1 MRLKSKLA
9 IFCVSLSVNLQG
21 CAEKA
26 REVVPTAPMVEEERG
41 DVRELASSQTVGTE
55 NETVL
60 SCIGPAENSSN
71 ISVETQD
78 DTETYSAPNILV
90 VQSSESENTAS
101 QESLDTASANTAILE
116 PVEAV
121 GESLV
126 QSSLIGREARIEVP
140 TNTAEFNVSPVC
152 DAGISAAAST
162 ATSIIAAPPIPPFL
176 NPSSAPSTIS
186 ATDTAL
192 IHENMGTVVMQENTP
207 LLEIRRDLKTQIHGF
222 EFRNLRSSSEQR
234 RDMKEKPS
242 KVASALEA
250 SLKSRFKQMT
260 AHIAEGSPASGSDQD
275 SVGDT
280 LS

>member
-1 MRLKSKLA
+1 MRFKSQLA
-9 IFCVSLSVNLQG
+9 IFCVSLSVGLQG

-26 REVVPTAPMVEEERG
+26 NEVVPTPPIVVEKGSDEN
-41 DVRELASSQTVGTE
+41 ELASSKTVG
-55 NETVL
+55 NEDETL
-60 SCIGPAENSSN
+60 LPCIVPAENSSN
-71 ISVETQD
+71 ILLETQD
-78 DTETYSAPNILV
+78 DAETYSAPKILV
-90 VQSSESENTAS
+90 VQSSESENTAT
-101 QESLDTASANTAILE
+101 QESLDTVSKSTVTLE

-121 GESLV
+121 GDSLV
-126 QSSLIGREARIEVP
+126 QSSLIELEARIDEP
-140 TNTAEFNVSPVC
+140 TNTAGASM
-152 DAGISAAAST
+152 AAPT

-192 IHENMGTVVMQENTP
+192 IQENMGTVVMQENSP

-242 KVASALEA
+242 KDASSLEA

-275 SVGDT
+275 SVGDS